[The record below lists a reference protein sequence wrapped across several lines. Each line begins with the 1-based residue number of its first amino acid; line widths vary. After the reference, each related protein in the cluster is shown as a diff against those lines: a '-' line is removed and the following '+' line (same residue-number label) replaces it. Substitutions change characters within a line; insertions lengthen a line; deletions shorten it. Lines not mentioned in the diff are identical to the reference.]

1 MVQNNSEIMKLFDQ
15 PVKSNLITYGNIRK
29 IVTGQGDDYT
39 TGCQLNY
46 NYFNKNYKIIA
57 IDLCNNKH
65 LMLIQKRYS
74 KLFLQEI

>member
-1 MVQNNSEIMKLFDQ
+1 MKLFDQ

-29 IVTGQGDDYT
+29 IVTGQEDDYT

-46 NYFNKNYKIIA
+46 NYFSKNYKIIA

-74 KLFLQEI
+74 KLILQET

>member
-1 MVQNNSEIMKLFDQ
+1 MKLFDQ

-29 IVTGQGDDYT
+29 IFTGQGDDYT

-46 NYFNKNYKIIA
+46 NYFNKNYKTIA